1 LAQAAAAAPAIVC
14 VRVLLARLRM
24 GAQCCKGDHLE
35 SGGAG
40 SLAEKRGAV
49 VVAGKDGKD
58 ETTTVTHCD
67 LDTFNNIIILT
78 DSYKVTHHLQYPPN
92 TEVVYSYFECR
103 GGLYKEVVFFGL
115 QYFLKRYLV
124 GQVVT
129 ERKIRE
135 AERYFQQHFSHPIWG
150 YDEKLFNKRGWDTI
164 CQRHGGRLPV
174 VIKAVPEGT
183 VLPWKNV
190 LFTIEN
196 TDQDCYWLTN
206 YLETLLVQVWYPT
219 TVCTQSRE
227 QKKIIMKYLKETG
240 CEDVILERGH
250 LFKLHDF
257 GFRGV
262 SSVES
267 AAVGKTLWQVWC
279 W

>member
-1 LAQAAAAAPAIVC
+1 
-14 VRVLLARLRM
+14 
-24 GAQCCKGDHLE
+24 
-35 SGGAG
+35 
-40 SLAEKRGAV
+40 
-49 VVAGKDGKD
+49 
-58 ETTTVTHCD
+58 
-67 LDTFNNIIILT
+67 
-78 DSYKVTHHLQYPPN
+78 
-92 TEVVYSYFECR
+92 
-103 GGLYKEVVFFGL
+103 
-115 QYFLKRYLV
+115 
-124 GQVVT
+124 
-129 ERKIRE
+129 
-135 AERYFQQHFSHPIWG
+135 
-150 YDEKLFNKRGWDTI
+150 
-164 CQRHGGRLPV
+164 
-174 VIKAVPEGT
+174 
-183 VLPWKNV
+183 V